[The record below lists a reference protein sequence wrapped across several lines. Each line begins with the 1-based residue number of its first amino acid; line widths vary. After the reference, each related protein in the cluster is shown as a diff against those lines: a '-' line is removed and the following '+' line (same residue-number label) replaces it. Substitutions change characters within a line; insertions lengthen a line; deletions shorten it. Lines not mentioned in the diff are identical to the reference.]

1 MNTRKMVLSALL
13 MALGIILPFVTMQ
26 VPEIGNMLL
35 PMHIPVLLCG
45 FICGAPYGAIIGFML
60 PLIRSIL
67 FGAPVMMPS
76 AIAMAIELMFYGMI
90 SGLLYN
96 KLKKVKF
103 GIYLTLIPSML
114 IGRIA
119 WGIAAF
125 VLFTVLGNSFTWMI
139 FMTQAFVNAIP
150 GIVIQL
156 ILIPIIVSSLKKIEM
171 EVFFNGERKASNN
184 SSM

>member
-1 MNTRKMVLSALL
+1 MNTRKMVLSALF
-13 MALGIILPFVTMQ
+13 MAIGIILPFITMQ

-45 FICGAPYGAIIGFML
+45 FICGAPYGAIIGFIL

-67 FGAPVMMPS
+67 FGAPVMMPI
-76 AIAMAIELMFYGMI
+76 ALAMAIELMVYGMMT
-90 SGLLYN
+90 GLLYS
-96 KLKKVKF
+96 KFKKARF

-125 VLFTVLGNSFTWMI
+125 VLFSMLGNSFTWI
-139 FMTQAFVNAIP
+139 LFITGAFIKAIP
-150 GIVIQL
+150 GIIIQL
-156 ILIPIIVSSLKKIEM
+156 VLIPIIVSSLKKIEM
-171 EVFFNGERKASNN
+171 DVVPNDEKRVSDK
-184 SSM
+184 SSV